1 MKITSL
7 ATIAMVI
14 GLVASTPTPQS
25 SPQTNK
31 DTLVQTFGVPHFL
44 NTPAR
49 EDSYAEAVNIPS
61 SASASS
67 TAPASPAA
75 SKSSDHEG
83 RSASLITGSARDPYV
98 WDFETYSQPNYYG
111 DRQRFNG
118 DGCVN
123 FRCSEVRAYKGL
135 PNKEYIFY
143 DGDDCYGAVILRTP
157 EEKMQS
163 IKQPF
168 KPCSIRVQLPSNWKN
183 VGMAPNGTDLVLYG
197 QPWYKGSS
205 SATLTGEK
213 CHELKDGKGVMSYKG
228 KGDLTYTFYR
238 DSGCKGTVL
247 EKSKGPNSRTNTYM
261 VPQSV
266 DIE

>member
-44 NTPAR
+44 NTPVR

-83 RSASLITGSARDPYV
+83 RSASLITGSAQDPYV

-118 DGCVN
+118 DG
-123 FRCSEVRAYKGL
+123 SYKGL

-157 EEKMQS
+157 EEKTQS

-183 VGMAPNGTDLVLYG
+183 
-197 QPWYKGSS
+197 PWYKGSS
-205 SATLTGEK
+205 SATLTGKK